1 MNRKALAVVCSTA
14 LAVSGMFFVTASNP
28 SKAAT
33 PQFSGYATGTD
44 VHADLVKNLA
54 PGQALLSAKLA
65 FSGAAVDSGG
75 LKPINDETSY
85 AVVPKDLET
94 AAGKPT
100 IGSFNTYGRG
110 SGVELCPGCTVPNNP
125 DLAPLIL
132 AGLAEQAAD
141 PPTPPGTNT
150 KGWPPQANVVDKIA
164 VPGDPLIYASLL
176 RGAAIAG
183 SGATAC
189 QPVAADNSTGTSDI
203 TKDLGFGLGWTAKG
217 QLVDQG
223 KANADGSMGAPTVS
237 AEAPPGTPPP
247 GVTQD
252 VAGEAKSFTFLTP
265 NGDGTFGLTSET
277 IESIAPISLNLGGS
291 ILTIE
296 IGGPWVL
303 TTTANGKTATPPHVG
318 PLDQNS
324 PTTLLVTLTPP
335 GMPTQTILKTQDLF
349 GGNNIPQH
357 INIPGGVGPQLASIN
372 IGEDP
377 RPIGSDNTYPPPP
390 ATAST
395 PTSASAALDVV
406 RVQLLAGLQ
415 TPGDHVAELRIGH
428 AEASATVPAGGIT
441 CPSGATTTS
450 AAGGG
455 STTTAAPGGTTTT
468 TAGTSPGGA
477 TTTTAAPGATTTTT
491 ANTPGGGTAPTT
503 STTQAGATTTT
514 AGNNN
519 VVNNNASTTTTAPA
533 QVQAVTFSQTP
544 AVTPSPA
551 ATPQTQTPNF
561 TG

>member
-1 MNRKALAVVCSTA
+1 MNRKALAVLCTTA
-14 LAVSGMFFVTASNP
+14 LAVGGMFLATASNP
-28 SKAAT
+28 TKAAVA

-44 VHADLVKNLA
+44 VHADLLKNLS

-65 FSGAAVDSGG
+65 FSGAAVDGGG

-85 AVVPKDLET
+85 AVVPSDLET
-94 AAGKPT
+94 AAGKPK
-100 IGSFNTYGRG
+100 IDSFNTYGQG
-110 SGVELCPGCTVPNNP
+110 SGLTLCPGCTVPNNP
-125 DLAPLIL
+125 NLAPLIL
-132 AGLAEQAAD
+132 SGLAEQAAD
-141 PPTPPGTNT
+141 PPTPAGTNSP
-150 KGWPPQANVVDKIA
+150 GWPSQAVLNDKIA
-164 VPGDPLIYASLL
+164 VPGDPLVYASLL

-189 QPVAADNSTGTSDI
+189 QPVATDNTTGTSDI
-203 TKDLGFGLGWTAKG
+203 TKDLGFGLGWTAKA

-237 AEAPPGTPPP
+237 LEAPPGTPPP

-277 IESIAPISLNLGGS
+277 IESIAPVSLNLGGS

-303 TTTANGKTATPPHVG
+303 TATANGKTATPVHVG
-318 PLDQNS
+318 PLNQNS

-349 GGNNIPQH
+349 GGGKIPQH
-357 INIPGGVGPQLASIN
+357 IDIPGGVGPQLASIN

-377 RPIGSDNTYPPPP
+377 RPIGSDNTYPPPAVTP
-390 ATAST
+390 AT

-406 RVQLLAGLQ
+406 RVKLLAGLQ

-428 AEASATVPAGGIT
+428 AEASSTVPSGGIT
-441 CPSGATTTS
+441 CPTATTTTTAPGGTTTTAPGATTT
-450 AAGGG
+450 
-455 STTTAAPGGTTTT
+455 TTAPGGTTTT
-468 TAGTSPGGA
+468 TA
-477 TTTTAAPGATTTTT
+477 PGATTSTTPSTTPGNTTSTSSPPFGPTTTVPVEPGGPTTT
-491 ANTPGGGTAPTT
+491 APSAKPAAATTT
-503 STTQAGATTTT
+503 ST
-514 AGNNN
+514 
-519 VVNNNASTTTTAPA
+519 VPPA
-533 QVQAVTFSQTP
+533 QVQAVTFSQ
-544 AVTPSPA
+544 SPA
-551 ATPQTQTPNF
+551 ATPQSTTPNF